1 MTRKNILIS
10 TALLAALA
18 LSSACSAT
26 GGHQGTANAK
36 KSPAPAPTCIGVLP
50 VQAAVTSGARDRGL
64 DTGIAVTDG
73 ILRDIL
79 GQGGK
84 IRFIP
89 SEQVQGIQLP
99 GEIVKLEASRE
110 AARSVGC
117 TALLETSLSRY
128 VERDGGPY
136 GVQQPAAVT
145 VDYRL
150 YNVNSGAV
158 LCHGRFDEQQ
168 ESLMENLFAIGKAG
182 KRGITWRTAE
192 ELTREGLQSIL
203 TECRYLGK

>member
-1 MTRKNILIS
+1 MAFCATSWARAEKS
-10 TALLAALA
+10 ALFPANRCRV
-18 LSSACSAT
+18 SSC
-26 GGHQGTANAK
+26 
-36 KSPAPAPTCIGVLP
+36 L
-50 VQAAVTSGARDRGL
+50 
-64 DTGIAVTDG
+64 
-73 ILRDIL
+73 
-79 GQGGK
+79 
-84 IRFIP
+84 
-89 SEQVQGIQLP
+89 
-99 GEIVKLEASRE
+99 EIVKLEASRE

-150 YNVNSGAV
+150 YDVNSGAV